1 MTIVLTDALCAH
13 CGLCCDGTLFADV
26 ELSGPAEAV
35 RVEALGLEIDD
46 DEPGR
51 PLLLQPCR
59 ALDGTSCRVYEHR
72 PGCCRTFECR
82 LLRAAG
88 RGAIPVADALATIR
102 GVRRRLA
109 RVSLLLEKLGAT
121 NERLP
126 LLERCA
132 EQIADETVVDAG
144 TTRMRKA
151 LATEVRA
158 VRAVLRRA
166 FL

>member
-59 ALDGTSCRVYEHR
+59 ALEGVRCSVYAHR
-72 PGCCRTFECR
+72 PGCCRTFACR
-82 LLRAAG
+82 LLRDAT
-88 RGAIPVADALATIR
+88 RGAIPLADATAAVR

-109 RVSLLLEKLGAT
+109 RVERLLVKLGAPESRLPVFERCD
-121 NERLP
+121 ERLA
-126 LLERCA
+126 A
-132 EQIADETVVDAG
+132 EAPGDGGAKA
-144 TTRMRKA
+144 RNA

-158 VRAVLRRA
+158 LRAVLRRA